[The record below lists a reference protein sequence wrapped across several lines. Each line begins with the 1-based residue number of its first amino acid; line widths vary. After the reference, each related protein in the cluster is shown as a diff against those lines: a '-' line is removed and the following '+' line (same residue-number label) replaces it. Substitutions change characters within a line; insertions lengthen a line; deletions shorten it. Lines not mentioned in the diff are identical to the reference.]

1 MGDPLLGFNSK
12 IFAAQL
18 HTIFK
23 VVSGGVPA
31 VALELAEVTER
42 ETAPEVEL
50 FFLMFRGPRAPKLE
64 QKIHRFEHPVMGAF
78 DLFIT
83 AIGADDQGISY
94 EAVFHRLHKKKP

>member
-1 MGDPLLGFNSK
+1 MDDPLSGFNSK

-23 VVSGGVPA
+23 VVRGDEPA
-31 VALELAEVTER
+31 LALELAEVTER
-42 ETAPEVEL
+42 ETPPEIEL
-50 FFLMFRGPRAPKLE
+50 FFLVFRGPRAPRLE
-64 QKIHRFEHPVMGAF
+64 QKIHRFEHPVMGTF

-83 AIGADDQGISY
+83 AIGEDDQGISY